1 MTTRNCIHCSKPFQ
15 IRPQGLHAKF
25 CSTSCRVANH
35 KLRKRSVDPKYETR
49 IPVYIIYED
58 GREYQTDISR
68 AELSEIISSES
79 LAGSTVRS
87 LLFTPAIHPAQTQ
100 LSLEEQQ

>member
-1 MTTRNCIHCSKPFQ
+1 MPTRNCSHCSKPFQ

-25 CSTSCRVANH
+25 CSTTCRVANH
-35 KLRKRSVDPKYETR
+35 KPRNRSDDPASDNK

-58 GREYQTDISR
+58 GREQQTNINR
-68 AELSEIISSES
+68 AELSDIISSQR

-87 LLFTPAIHPAQTQ
+87 LRFTPAY
-100 LSLEEQQ
+100 SEVQQ